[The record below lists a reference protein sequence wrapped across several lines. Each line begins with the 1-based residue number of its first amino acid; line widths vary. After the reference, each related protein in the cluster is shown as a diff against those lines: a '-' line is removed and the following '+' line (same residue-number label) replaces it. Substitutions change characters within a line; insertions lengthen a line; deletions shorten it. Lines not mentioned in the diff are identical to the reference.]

1 MDGVGEAL
9 FDQVGFVD
17 QIWGRASNFSC
28 MIHNVCYESFFLCL
42 SASLFVP
49 GRAMEL
55 QVRTSLLT

>member
-1 MDGVGEAL
+1 MDGVGGAF

-28 MIHNVCYESFFLCL
+28 MNHIVSMSLFLCL

-49 GRAMEL
+49 GRDIDL